1 MQENAKPMQK
11 KMIEMTKEIV
21 LEKIKTAELLSEISN
36 RGFIS
41 TKRDL
46 IMDRTYKFPRK
57 YKPYKI
63 GIVSDCHLGSQYQ
76 QISLLHEAYDIM
88 LTQGVKDVLFCGDML
103 EGSGKMHRDQ
113 MYEMFIVGS
122 DKLCEYAIK
131 HYPAREGMTTHCIS
145 GNHDLSIYNASG
157 EDPIK
162 RICEARSDL
171 NYLGAWNA
179 TIEIGRLKYQLLHPD
194 GGNAYARSYKQQKA
208 IEQLPSGKKPNI
220 QLIGHYHSQSV
231 LPNYRGVFS
240 IQLPCFQT
248 QTPYLKRKSLNPEI
262 GFVILE
268 ITPNAKGVDSIKAEF
283 IPFHEPIDGDF

>member
-1 MQENAKPMQK
+1 M
-11 KMIEMTKEIV
+11 KETN

-46 IMDRTYKFPRK
+46 VMDRTYKFPRK
-57 YKPYKI
+57 FKPYKI
-63 GIVSDCHLGSQYQ
+63 GVVSDCHLGSQYQ
-76 QISLLHEAYDIM
+76 QISLLHEAYDRMSIDGI
-88 LTQGVKDVLFCGDML
+88 QNVFFCGDML

-122 DKLCEYAIK
+122 DKLSDYAVK
-131 HYPAREGMTTHCIS
+131 HYPKRNGMTTHCIS

-157 EDPIK
+157 EDPVA
-162 RICEARSDL
+162 RICKERDDL

-179 TIEIGRLKYQLLHPD
+179 TIELGKLKYQLLHPD
-194 GGNAYARSYKQQKA
+194 GGNAYARSYKQQK
-208 IEQLPSGKKPNI
+208 ILEQLPAGKKPNV

-240 IQLPCFQT
+240 MQLPCFQA
-248 QTPYLKRKSLNPEI
+248 QTPYLKRKGLNPEI
-262 GFVILE
+262 GFIILE
-268 ITPNAKGVDSIKAEF
+268 VTPNSKGIDKVKAEF
-283 IPFHEPIDGDF
+283 IPFYEPIEGDF